1 MSSFADKLRAFPR
14 MRCSGGVEQL
24 MIAQAEDTLD
34 LRFAEDYRKYLL
46 ELGSA
51 KAGGHEFTGICKTKR
66 LHVVDV
72 TKEERMY
79 VSVPESWYVV
89 EQANI
94 DGIVIWQDASGA
106 IYQTGPG
113 AKQYRLCE
121 SLAAYIEM

>member
-1 MSSFADKLRAFPR
+1 MSSFVDKLRAFPR

-24 MIAQAEDTLD
+24 MILQAEDALG

-51 KAGGHEFTGICKTKR
+51 TAGGREFTGICKTKR
-66 LHVVDV
+66 LNVVDV

-79 VSVPESWYVV
+79 ASVPESWYVV

-94 DGIVIWQDASGA
+94 DGVVIWQDASGT
-106 IYQTGPG
+106 IYQTSPG
-113 AKQYRLCE
+113 AKKYRLCE